1 MMSNDIPNS
10 DTPILYTHPQSR
22 GQVAQWMLEETGVR
36 YERKIVEYGPAGMK
50 APAYLAIN
58 PMGKVPA
65 LLHRGRVVTET
76 AAICAYLAD
85 AFPQAG
91 LAPALDAPD
100 RADYLRWMFFVAG
113 PLESA
118 MLSVAGKAQFD
129 PTLAGHGKVEDVVA
143 TLDRLLDGRTY
154 IAGDRFTAA
163 DLLMAAYI
171 GWYMQCKLLEPRP
184 SFEAYATK
192 HRQRPAAQRS
202 AAAMEA

>member
-1 MMSNDIPNS
+1 MSKDTPDS
-10 DTPILYTHPQSR
+10 DTLIFYTHPQSR
-22 GQVAQWMLEETGVR
+22 GQVAHWMLEETGVP
-36 YERKIVEYGPAGMK
+36 YEKKIVEYGPEGMK

-65 LLHRGRVVTET
+65 LQHRGRVVTET

-91 LAPALDAPD
+91 LAPALDDPT

-118 MLSVAGKAQFD
+118 MLSLIGKAQVD
-129 PTLAGHGKVEDVVA
+129 PVSAGYGRVEDVVA
-143 TLDRLLDGRTY
+143 TLDQLLSGRTY

-163 DLLMAAYI
+163 DLLMAAYV
-171 GWYMQCKLLEPRP
+171 GWYMQFKLLEARP
-184 SFEAYATK
+184 SFEAYVAK
-192 HRQRPAAQRS
+192 HRQRPAAQRLD
-202 AAAMEA
+202 AATRS